1 MKILLDTCSFLW
13 FVNGEVNK
21 ISKAA
26 KDIFLDEESEIFLSI
41 VSCWEISIKWSINKL
56 ELRHPPDTF
65 LRIQIQRNELS
76 LLSIELEH
84 AIQVAN
90 LPFYHNDPFDRL
102 LISQAIV
109 ENIPLMSAD
118 KTLSQYEIE
127 RIW

>member
-13 FVNGEVNK
+13 FVNGELNK

-26 KDIFLDEESEIFLSI
+26 EEIFLDEKSEIFLSI

-56 ELRHPPDTF
+56 ELRYPPDTF
-65 LRIQIQRNELS
+65 LKIQIQKNQLS

-84 AIQVAN
+84 TIQVAN
-90 LPFYHNDPFDRL
+90 LPFHHRDPFDRL
-102 LISQAIV
+102 LVSQAII

>member
-13 FVNGEVNK
+13 FVNGELNK
-21 ISKAA
+21 ISKVAEE
-26 KDIFLDEESEIFLSI
+26 IFLDEESEIFLSI

-65 LRIQIQRNELS
+65 LKIQIQKNQLS

-84 AIQVAN
+84 TIQVAK
-90 LPFYHNDPFDRL
+90 LPFHHRDPFDRL
-102 LISQAIV
+102 LVSQAII
-109 ENIPLMSAD
+109 EDIPLMSAD